1 MDKCRHI
8 RSASYYLHY
17 KSVRIDDYEFESE
30 TKNYYHGVDKNGNS
44 YSFRKDNIGKPIL
57 KNETSAACAI
67 NVFMIDADN
76 STLIELLC
84 KWFTD
89 KAQEILKMKVTE

>member
-1 MDKCRHI
+1 MDKPRYI

-17 KSVRIDDYEFESE
+17 NSVRINDYELESE
-30 TKNYYHGVDKNGNS
+30 DKNYYHGVDKNGNS

-57 KNETSAACAI
+57 KNETSAA

-76 STLIELLC
+76 STLIESLS

-89 KAQEILKMKVTE
+89 KAQEILKMKESGHL